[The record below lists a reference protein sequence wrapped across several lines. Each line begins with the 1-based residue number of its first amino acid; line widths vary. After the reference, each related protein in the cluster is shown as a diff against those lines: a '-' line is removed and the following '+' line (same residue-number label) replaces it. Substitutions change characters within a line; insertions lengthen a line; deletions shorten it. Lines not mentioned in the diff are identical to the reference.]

1 MERSPADEATAS
13 DVVVADLPTSS
24 GAHWANRDRLRSTGE
39 QPMFRRPPASN
50 SFTEEERQQPWDA
63 FGSTPQTPQHAAAEE
78 PAPSDT
84 GSRSRAS
91 FGMTDEPIS
100 GNWFGHDPSPVSPA
114 GPVAAPSH
122 GYPASSQ
129 HQAPDRYQTPAQPEP
144 IAVELPVR
152 TAESHTGTHHW
163 QTQMPMGRGEQPA
176 QEAGAGFFDEQQHH
190 EIRAHRADAAAAH
203 HHQTAPRRSKALT
216 AATVT
221 LTALVLLG
229 GVGAGVAYFSGD
241 DKSLGSVLQLGND
254 TSDKAEAPD
263 DSVAT
268 APLGNRT
275 SAAFELVAGTQ
286 RATVKTQDLGNELYR
301 ISSADDSGTAP
312 RPTVDAEK
320 VRLLLE
326 AKGEGARGNV
336 EILLSSKVTWALRFT
351 GGADEQLV
359 DLTGGKLSQVDLTG
373 SSRRVS
379 MTLPRPTGTVQVR
392 IAGAIE
398 DLSLSSPS
406 GSPVRVRVDGGVKTV
421 AAGTRTLRDLEPGS
435 TLTPKDWKT
444 ANRYDVAAES
454 RLTLLT
460 VKTLS

>member
-1 MERSPADEATAS
+1 
-13 DVVVADLPTSS
+13 
-24 GAHWANRDRLRSTGE
+24 
-39 QPMFRRPPASN
+39 MFRRPPASN

-63 FGSTPQTPQHAAAEE
+63 FGSTPQPAQHAAAEE

-100 GNWFGHDPSPVSPA
+100 GNWFGHDPSPISPA
-114 GPVAAPSH
+114 GPAAAPSH
-122 GYPASSQ
+122 GYPASPQ
-129 HQAPDRYQTPAQPEP
+129 HQAPTQPEP

-152 TAESHTGTHHW
+152 MAESNTGTHHW
-163 QTQMPMGRGEQPA
+163 QTQMPIGRGSQPA
-176 QEAGAGFFDEQQHH
+176 HEAGAGFFDEQQHH
-190 EIRAHRADAAAAH
+190 EIRAHRADAAAAGH
-203 HHQTAPRRSKALT
+203 HHQTAPRRSKALA

-241 DKSLGSVLQLGND
+241 DKSLGSVLQLGSD

-275 SAAFELVAGTQ
+275 SATFELVAATR
-286 RATVKTQDLGNELYR
+286 RATVKTQDLGEELYR
-301 ISSADDSGTAP
+301 ITSADDSGTAP
-312 RPTVDAEK
+312 RPTINAEK
-320 VRLLLE
+320 VQLLLE
-326 AKGEGARGNV
+326 ATGEGARGNV

-373 SSRRVS
+373 TSRRVS

-421 AAGTRTLRDLEPGS
+421 AAGTRTLRDLKPGS